1 MKKSDIILIGIVLV
15 IVVVAIFASKGTS
28 ALEDI
33 DFPLELE
40 GEKGLNQITY
50 SEYKKM
56 VDNDKA
62 CIVIIERSECS

>member
-50 SEYKKM
+50 SEYRKW
-56 VDNDKA
+56 
-62 CIVIIERSECS
+62 